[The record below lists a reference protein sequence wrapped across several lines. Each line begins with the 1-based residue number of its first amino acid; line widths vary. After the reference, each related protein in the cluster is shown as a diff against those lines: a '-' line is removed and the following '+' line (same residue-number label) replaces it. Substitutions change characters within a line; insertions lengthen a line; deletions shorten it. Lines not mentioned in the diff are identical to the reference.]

1 MNPIWHNLSSPKI
14 QQILKTS
21 ENGLS
26 KEEVQ
31 RRLKKY
37 GLNELPSQK
46 KFSTGKIFIDQ
57 FKSPLVYVLAIA
69 AIISF
74 ALKDLTDASII
85 LAALLINAAIGFFQE
100 NKAEKTF
107 LRLKELVH
115 HSAKVIRK
123 KILSIIP
130 NNEIVPGDI
139 IILEAGDIVPAD
151 ARLIETY
158 NLQAREAPLT
168 GESIPSLK
176 KIDILEKG
184 ISLADRENMIYFGTD
199 ITRGKGKAIVVA
211 TGHNTEL
218 GHIANLIKETKNKKT
233 PLQKKITSLAK
244 NVSMIIGGL
253 CILLFVTGI
262 LRGYSFFEMLK
273 TTVAVAVA
281 GIPEGMAIAVTIC
294 LAIGMQ
300 KILKKKAL
308 TKKLIAAE
316 TLGSITI
323 IATDKTGTLTE
334 GKMTV
339 HKIIPYL
346 KKTTEELFNISI
358 LCNDAIVENSE
369 DPLQEWKIEGDTTET
384 ALLKV
389 ALQSGL
395 DRKKVMSHY
404 PRIDEIP
411 FDSKEMYM
419 ATLHTNSQSNKQII
433 FVKGAPERILEL
445 CQLSPKEKNKIK
457 KEFEALTKKGLR
469 VLATASKKTNNKKLE
484 QREIENLNFVG
495 LIALKDPLRP
505 GIKET
510 IQACQSAGIRPL
522 IVTGDHKLTAQTIA
536 LEIGLLKKNEE
547 ILEGRDLDKISDEIL
562 KEKIKHVSVFARVEP
577 KHKIRIVKILQDQGE
592 VVAMTGDGINDAPAI
607 KAADIGIALGSGTEV
622 TKETADIVLL
632 DDNFKTIV
640 EAIKT
645 GRNIFKNIQNVIL
658 FLLSGSFSE
667 FILIGGA
674 LLFGFPL
681 PVLAAQILWINIVE
695 DTLPAMALSYEKEKK
710 DILQEKIKKSENKIL
725 NKEIKFLVGVICTI
739 TSLILFGLFVYFY
752 KAGWAMGHIRTII
765 FAAIG
770 VDSLFYIFSCKN
782 LKKSIWRYNI
792 FDNSFLL
799 ISVIFGFFMIA
810 LAIYLPLFQNI
821 LKLAPLN
828 AYDWMI
834 LISIGLFNLLAIE
847 LGKLFFIHKKTKLK
861 NI

>member
-1 MNPIWHNLSSPKI
+1 MNPIWHNLSSSKI

-21 ENGLS
+21 KNGLT
-26 KEEVQ
+26 KEEAQ
-31 RRLKKY
+31 KRLKKY

-46 KFSTGKIFIDQ
+46 RFSTGKIFIDQ

-74 ALKDLTDASII
+74 ALKELTDATII
-85 LAALLINAAIGFFQE
+85 LAAVLINATIGFFQE

-115 HSAKVIRK
+115 YSAKVIREK
-123 KILSIIP
+123 TLSIIP

-176 KIDILEKG
+176 KIDVLEKG
-184 ISLADRENMIYFGTD
+184 VNLADRENMIYFGTD

-233 PLQKKITSLAK
+233 PLQEKITSLAK
-244 NVSMIIGGL
+244 SVSMILGGL
-253 CILLFVTGI
+253 CILLFVAGI
-262 LRGYSFFEMLK
+262 LRGYSFFEMLL

-281 GIPEGMAIAVTIC
+281 AIPEGMAIAVTVC

-346 KKTTEELFNISI
+346 GKTAEELFNISI
-358 LCNDAIVENSE
+358 LCNDAIIENSE
-369 DPLQEWKIEGDTTET
+369 DPLQEWKIKGDTTET
-384 ALLKV
+384 ALLKA

-395 DRKKVMSHY
+395 DRKEVMNHY

-411 FDSKEMYM
+411 FDSEEMYM

-433 FVKGAPERILEL
+433 FIKGAPEKILEF
-445 CQLSPKEKNKIK
+445 CQLNTKEKNKIK

-484 QREIENLNFVG
+484 QREIENLSFVG

-505 GIKET
+505 CIRET
-510 IQACQSAGIRPL
+510 IQACQAAGIRPL
-522 IVTGDHKLTAQTIA
+522 IITGDHKLTAQTIA
-536 LEIGLLKKNEE
+536 LEVGLLNKNEE

-577 KHKIRIVKILQDQGE
+577 KHKIRIVKLLQMQGE

-645 GRNIFKNIQNVIL
+645 GRNIFRNIQKVIF

-681 PVLAAQILWINIVE
+681 PVLAAQILWINIIE

-710 DILQEKIKKSENKIL
+710 GILQEKAKKSQSKIL
-725 NKEIKFLVGVICTI
+725 NKEIKFLIGVICVI
-739 TSLILFGLFVYFY
+739 TDLILFGLFVYFY
-752 KAGWAMGHIRTII
+752 KAGWDLNYIRTMI

-770 VDSLFYIFSCKN
+770 FDSLFYIFSCKN

-810 LAIYLPLFQNI
+810 LAVYNPFLQNI
-821 LKLAPLN
+821 LKLIPLN
-828 AYDWMI
+828 IYDWLV

-847 LGKLFFIHKKTKLK
+847 LGKLFFVYKKQ
-861 NI
+861 N

>member
-1 MNPIWHNLSSPKI
+1 MNPIWHNLSSSKI

-21 ENGLS
+21 KNGLTK
-26 KEEVQ
+26 KEAQ
-31 RRLKKY
+31 KRLKKY

-46 KFSTGKIFIDQ
+46 KFSTGKIVIDQ
-57 FKSPLVYVLAIA
+57 FKSPLVYILAIA

-74 ALKDLTDASII
+74 ALKELTDATII
-85 LAALLINAAIGFFQE
+85 LAAVLINATIGFFQE

-115 HSAKVIRK
+115 YSAKVIREK
-123 KILSIIP
+123 TLSIIP

-151 ARLIETY
+151 ARLIETF

-168 GESIPSLK
+168 GESVPSLK
-176 KIDILEKG
+176 KIDVLEKG
-184 ISLADRENMIYFGTD
+184 VNLADRENMIYFGTD

-233 PLQKKITSLAK
+233 PLQEKITSLAK
-244 NVSMIIGGL
+244 SVSMILGGL
-253 CILLFVTGI
+253 CILLFVAGI
-262 LRGYSFFEMLK
+262 LRGYSFFEMLL

-281 GIPEGMAIAVTIC
+281 AIPEGMAIAVTIC

-346 KKTTEELFNISI
+346 RKTAEEVFNISI
-358 LCNDAIVENSE
+358 LCNDAIIENSE
-369 DPLQEWKIEGDTTET
+369 GLLREWKIKGDTTEI
-384 ALLKV
+384 ALLK
-389 ALQSGL
+389 ATLQSGL
-395 DRKKVMSHY
+395 DRKKVINHY

-419 ATLHTNSQSNKQII
+419 ATLHTDSQSNKQII
-433 FVKGAPERILEL
+433 FIKGAPEKILEF
-445 CQLSPKEKNKIK
+445 CQLNAKEKNKIK

-484 QREIENLNFVG
+484 QKEIENLSFVG

-505 GIKET
+505 GIRET
-510 IQACQSAGIRPL
+510 IQACQAAGIRPL
-522 IVTGDHKLTAQTIA
+522 IITGDHKLTAQTIA
-536 LEIGLLKKNEE
+536 LEVGLLNKNEE
-547 ILEGRDLDKISDEIL
+547 ILEGRDLEKISDEKL
-562 KEKIKHVSVFARVEP
+562 KEKIKLASVFARVEP
-577 KHKIRIVKILQDQGE
+577 KHKIRIVKLLQMQGE

-632 DDNFKTIV
+632 DDNFKTIF

-645 GRNIFKNIQNVIL
+645 GRNIFRNIQKVIF

-681 PVLAAQILWINIVE
+681 PVLAAQILWINITE

-710 DILQEKIKKSENKIL
+710 DILREKVKRSQSKIL
-725 NKEIKFLVGVICTI
+725 NKEIKFLIGIICVITD
-739 TSLILFGLFVYFY
+739 LILFGLFVYFY
-752 KAGWAMGHIRTII
+752 KSGWNLNYIRTMI
-765 FAAIG
+765 FAATG
-770 VDSLFYIFSCKN
+770 FDSLFYIFSCN
-782 LKKSIWRYNI
+782 LRSPPS
-792 FDNSFLL
+792 NSDDPKLHSL
-799 ISVIFGFFMIA
+799 I
-810 LAIYLPLFQNI
+810 
-821 LKLAPLN
+821 
-828 AYDWMI
+828 
-834 LISIGLFNLLAIE
+834 
-847 LGKLFFIHKKTKLK
+847 TLK
-861 NI
+861 NSSMFLTIYSISSLVKLGYIGMLKTSLAHLSALGNIPSLNPICL

>member
-1 MNPIWHNLSSPKI
+1 MNSIWHNLSGSKI
-14 QQILKTS
+14 QKILKTHR
-21 ENGLS
+21 NGLS
-26 KEEVQ
+26 TTESKK
-31 RRLKKY
+31 RLKKY

-46 KFSTGKIFIDQ
+46 RFSTGEIFIEQ
-57 FKSPLVYVLAIA
+57 FKSPLVYVLIIA
-69 AIISF
+69 TIISF
-74 ALKDLTDASII
+74 LLKEFTDAGII
-85 LAALLINAAIGFFQE
+85 FVALLINAIIGFFQE

-115 HSAKVIRK
+115 YSAKVIRDGN
-123 KILSIIP
+123 LSIIP
-130 NNEIVPGDI
+130 NNKIVPGDV

-168 GESIPSLK
+168 GESIPSIK
-176 KIDILEKG
+176 KTDVLEKG
-184 ISLADRENMIYFGTD
+184 VSLADRENMIYFGTN
-199 ITRGKGKAIVVA
+199 IVRGKGKAIVVT
-211 TGHNTEL
+211 TGHDTEL

-244 NVSMIIGGL
+244 NISIILGGL
-253 CILLFVTGI
+253 CLLLFVAGM
-262 LRGYSFFEMLK
+262 LRGYSLFEMLL
-273 TTVAVAVA
+273 TSVAVAVA
-281 GIPEGMAIAVTIC
+281 GIPEGMVIAVTIC

-308 TKKLIAAE
+308 IKKLIAAE

-346 KKTTEELFNISI
+346 EKTSEELFNISI

-369 DPLQEWKIEGDTTET
+369 NPLQEWKIEGDTTET
-384 ALLKV
+384 ALLKA

-395 DRKKVMSHY
+395 ERKKVMNHY

-411 FDSKEMYM
+411 FDSERMYM
-419 ATLHTNSQSNKQII
+419 ATLHNDSESSKQII
-433 FVKGAPERILEL
+433 FVKGAPEKILNL
-445 CQLSPKEKNKIK
+445 CQLDSKEKNKIK

-469 VLATASKKTNNKKLE
+469 VLAAASKKTSAKKLNKE
-484 QREIENLNFVG
+484 EIKDLNFSG
-495 LIALKDPLRP
+495 LIALKDPLRA

-510 IQACQSAGIRPL
+510 ILACQTAGIRPL

-536 LEIGLLKKNEE
+536 REIGLLKNNEE
-547 ILEGRDLDKISDEIL
+547 ILEGYDLDKISDEEL
-562 KEKIKHVSVFARVEP
+562 KEKLKKVSVFARVEP

-607 KAADIGIALGSGTEV
+607 KAADVGIALGSGTEV

-640 EAIKT
+640 EAIKS
-645 GRNIFKNIQNVIL
+645 GRNIFKNIQKVIL

-681 PVLAAQILWINIVE
+681 PILAAQILWINIVE
-695 DTLPAMALSYEKEKK
+695 DTLPAMALSYEKEEK
-710 DILQEKIKKSENKIL
+710 DILREKVKKSKNKIL

-752 KAGWAMGHIRTII
+752 KAGWAMDHIRTMI

-782 LKKSIWRYNI
+782 LKKSIWKYNI
-792 FDNSFLL
+792 FDNSFL
-799 ISVIFGFFMIA
+799 ITSVIFGFLMVA
-810 LAIYLPLFQNI
+810 LAIYLPALQNI
-821 LKLAPLN
+821 LKLVPLN
-828 AYDWMI
+828 IYDWLI

-847 LGKLFFIHKKTKLK
+847 LGKLLFIHKKTKLK

>member
-1 MNPIWHNLSSPKI
+1 MNPIWHNLSSSKI

-21 ENGLS
+21 KNGLTK
-26 KEEVQ
+26 KEAQ
-31 RRLKKY
+31 KRLKKY

-57 FKSPLVYVLAIA
+57 FKSPLVYILAIA

-74 ALKDLTDASII
+74 ALKELTDATII
-85 LAALLINAAIGFFQE
+85 LAAVLINATIGFFQE

-115 HSAKVIRK
+115 YSAKVIREK
-123 KILSIIP
+123 TLSIIP

-168 GESIPSLK
+168 GESIPSFK
-176 KIDILEKG
+176 KINVLEKG
-184 ISLADRENMIYFGTD
+184 VNLADRENMIYFGTD

-233 PLQKKITSLAK
+233 PLQEKITSLAK
-244 NVSMIIGGL
+244 SVSMILGGL
-253 CILLFVTGI
+253 CILLFAAGI
-262 LRGYSFFEMLK
+262 LRGYSFFEMLL

-281 GIPEGMAIAVTIC
+281 AIPEGMAIAVTIC

-339 HKIIPYL
+339 HKIIPYF
-346 KKTTEELFNISI
+346 KKTAEELFNISI
-358 LCNDAIVENSE
+358 LCNDAIIENPE
-369 DPLQEWKIEGDTTET
+369 DSLQEWRIKGDTTEI
-384 ALLKV
+384 ALLK
-389 ALQSGL
+389 ATLQSGL
-395 DRKKVMSHY
+395 DRKKVINHY

-419 ATLHTNSQSNKQII
+419 ATLHTDSQSNKQII
-433 FVKGAPERILEL
+433 FIKGAPEKILEF
-445 CQLSPKEKNKIK
+445 CQLNAKEKNKIK
-457 KEFEALTKKGLR
+457 KEFEALTKEGFR

-484 QREIENLNFVG
+484 QREIENLSFVG

-505 GIKET
+505 GIRET
-510 IQACQSAGIRPL
+510 IQACQAAGIRPL
-522 IVTGDHKLTAQTIA
+522 IITGDHRLTAQTIA
-536 LEIGLLKKNEE
+536 LEVGLLDKNEE
-547 ILEGRDLDKISDEIL
+547 ILEGRDLDKISDEKL
-562 KEKIKHVSVFARVEP
+562 KEKIKLASVFARVEP
-577 KHKIRIVKILQDQGE
+577 KHKIRIVKLLQMQGE

-632 DDNFKTIV
+632 DDNFKTIF

-645 GRNIFKNIQNVIL
+645 GRNIFRNIQKVIF

-681 PVLAAQILWINIVE
+681 PVLAAQILWINITE
-695 DTLPAMALSYEKEKK
+695 DTLPAMALSYEKEKRG
-710 DILQEKIKKSENKIL
+710 ILQEKIKKSQSKIL
-725 NKEIKFLVGVICTI
+725 NKEIKFLIGVICVI
-739 TSLILFGLFVYFY
+739 TDLILFGLFVYFY
-752 KAGWAMGHIRTII
+752 KAGWDLNYIRTMV

-770 VDSLFYIFSCKN
+770 FDSLFYIFSCKN
-782 LKKSIWRYNI
+782 LKKSIWKYNI

-810 LAIYLPLFQNI
+810 LAVYNPFLQNI
-821 LKLAPLN
+821 LKLIPLDI
-828 AYDWMI
+828 YDWLA

-847 LGKLFFIHKKTKLK
+847 LGKVFFIYKKQ
-861 NI
+861 N

>member
-1 MNPIWHNLSSPKI
+1 MNPIWHNLSSSKI

-21 ENGLS
+21 KNGLTK
-26 KEEVQ
+26 KEAQ
-31 RRLKKY
+31 KRLKKY

-57 FKSPLVYVLAIA
+57 FKSPLVYILAIA

-74 ALKDLTDASII
+74 ALKELTDATII
-85 LAALLINAAIGFFQE
+85 LAAVLINATIGFFQE

-115 HSAKVIRK
+115 YSAKVIREK
-123 KILSIIP
+123 TLSIIP

-168 GESIPSLK
+168 GESIPSFK
-176 KIDILEKG
+176 KINVLEKG
-184 ISLADRENMIYFGTD
+184 VNLADRENMIYFGTD

-218 GHIANLIKETKNKKT
+218 GHIANLIKKTKNKKT
-233 PLQKKITSLAK
+233 PLQEKITSLAK
-244 NVSMIIGGL
+244 SVSMILGGL
-253 CILLFVTGI
+253 CILLFVAGI
-262 LRGYSFFEMLK
+262 LRGYSFFEMLL

-281 GIPEGMAIAVTIC
+281 AIPEGMAIAVTIC

-339 HKIIPYL
+339 HKIIPYF
-346 KKTTEELFNISI
+346 KKTAEELFNISI
-358 LCNDAIVENSE
+358 LCNDAIIENPE
-369 DPLQEWKIEGDTTET
+369 DSLQEWRIKGDTTEI
-384 ALLKV
+384 ALLK
-389 ALQSGL
+389 ATLQSGL
-395 DRKKVMSHY
+395 DRKKVINHY

-419 ATLHTNSQSNKQII
+419 ATLHTDSQSNKQII
-433 FVKGAPERILEL
+433 FIKGAPEKILEF
-445 CQLSPKEKNKIK
+445 CQLNAKEKNKIK
-457 KEFEALTKKGLR
+457 KEFEALTKEGFR

-484 QREIENLNFVG
+484 QREIENLSFVG

-505 GIKET
+505 GIRET
-510 IQACQSAGIRPL
+510 IQACQAAGIRPL
-522 IVTGDHKLTAQTIA
+522 IITGDHRLTAQTIA
-536 LEIGLLKKNEE
+536 LEVGLLDKNEE
-547 ILEGRDLDKISDEIL
+547 ILEGRDLDKISDEKL
-562 KEKIKHVSVFARVEP
+562 KEKIKLASVFARVEP
-577 KHKIRIVKILQDQGE
+577 KHKIRIVKLLQMQGE

-632 DDNFKTIV
+632 DDNFKTIF

-645 GRNIFKNIQNVIL
+645 GRNIFRNIQKVIF

-681 PVLAAQILWINIVE
+681 PVLAAQILWINITE
-695 DTLPAMALSYEKEKK
+695 DTLPAMALSYEKEKRG
-710 DILQEKIKKSENKIL
+710 ILQEKIKKSQSKIL
-725 NKEIKFLVGVICTI
+725 NKEIKFLIGVICVI
-739 TSLILFGLFVYFY
+739 TDLILFGLFVYFY
-752 KAGWAMGHIRTII
+752 KAGWDLNYIRTMV

-770 VDSLFYIFSCKN
+770 FDSLFYIFSCKN
-782 LKKSIWRYNI
+782 LKKSIWKYNI

-810 LAIYLPLFQNI
+810 LAVYNPFLQNI
-821 LKLAPLN
+821 LKLIPLDI
-828 AYDWMI
+828 YDWLA

-847 LGKLFFIHKKTKLK
+847 LGKVFFIYKKQ
-861 NI
+861 N

>member
-1 MNPIWHNLSSPKI
+1 MNPIWHNLSSQKI
-14 QQILKTS
+14 QQILKTHK
-21 ENGLS
+21 NGLS
-26 KEEVQ
+26 KEEAQ
-31 RRLKKY
+31 KRRKKY

-46 KFSTGKIFIDQ
+46 RFSTGKIFIDQ

-69 AIISF
+69 AIVSF
-74 ALKDLTDASII
+74 ALKELTDASII
-85 LAALLINAAIGFFQE
+85 LAALLINATIGFFQE

-115 HSAKVIRK
+115 HSAKVIRDGN
-123 KILSIIP
+123 ISIIP

-139 IILEAGDIVPAD
+139 IVLEAGDIVPAD
-151 ARLIETY
+151 ARLIGTY

-168 GESIPSLK
+168 GESVPSLK

-184 ISLADRENMIYFGTD
+184 VSLADRENMVYFGTD
-199 ITRGKGKAIVVA
+199 IVRGKGKAIVVA
-211 TGHNTEL
+211 TSHNTEL
-218 GHIANLIKETKNKKT
+218 GHIANLIRETKNKKT
-233 PLQKKITSLAK
+233 PLQAKITSLAK
-244 NVSMIIGGL
+244 NISMILGGL
-253 CILLFVTGI
+253 CVLLFIAGI
-262 LRGYSFFEMLK
+262 LRGYSFFEMLL

-339 HKIIPYL
+339 HKVIPYL
-346 KKTTEELFNISI
+346 KKTVEELLNISI

-369 DPLQEWKIEGDTTET
+369 DPLQEWKIKGDTTET
-384 ALLKV
+384 ALLKA

-395 DRKKVMSHY
+395 DKKEVMAHY
-404 PRIDEIP
+404 QRIDEIP

-419 ATLHTNSQSNKQII
+419 ATLHIDSRSNKQII
-433 FVKGAPERILEL
+433 FIKGAPEKILNI
-445 CQLSPKEKNKIK
+445 CQLEPKEKNKIK

-469 VLATASKKTNNKKLE
+469 VLAAASKKTNIKKLN
-484 QREIENLNFVG
+484 QGEIKDFSFVG

-505 GIKET
+505 GIEET
-510 IQACQSAGIRPL
+510 IKACQMAGIRPL

-536 LEIGLLKKNEE
+536 HEVGLLKNNEE
-547 ILEGRDLDKISDEIL
+547 ILEGQDLDKISDESL
-562 KEKIKHVSVFARVEP
+562 KEKIKNVSVFARVEP
-577 KHKIRIVKILQDQGE
+577 RHKIRIVKILQDQGE

-607 KAADIGIALGSGTEV
+607 KAADVGIALGSGTEV

-645 GRNIFKNIQNVIL
+645 GRNIFKNIQKVIL
-658 FLLSGSFSE
+658 YLLSGSFSE

-674 LLFGFPL
+674 LLFGFDL
-681 PVLAAQILWINIVE
+681 PILAVQILWINIIE

-710 DILQEKIKKSENKIL
+710 DVLKEKVKKSKNKIL
-725 NKEIKFLVGVICTI
+725 NKEIKFLVGIICTI
-739 TSLILFGLFVYFY
+739 TSLILFGLFIYFY
-752 KAGWAMGHIRTII
+752 KAGWDIKYIRTMV
-765 FAAIG
+765 FTAIG
-770 VDSLFYIFSCKN
+770 FDSLFYIFSCKN
-782 LKKSIWRYNI
+782 LRKSIWKYNI

-799 ISVIFGFFMIA
+799 ISVIFGFLMIA
-810 LAIYLPLFQNI
+810 LAVYLPFLQNV
-821 LKLAPLN
+821 LKLVPLN
-828 AYDWMI
+828 AYDWMV
-834 LISIGLFNLLAIE
+834 LMSIGLFNLLAIE
-847 LGKLFFIHKKTKLK
+847 LGKLLFIKKEQ
-861 NI
+861 I

>member
-1 MNPIWHNLSSPKI
+1 MNPIWHNLSSSKI

-21 ENGLS
+21 ETGLS
-26 KEEVQ
+26 ETEAQK
-31 RRLKKY
+31 RLRKY

-46 KFSTGKIFIDQ
+46 RFSTWEIFIDQ
-57 FKSPLVYVLAIA
+57 FKSPLVYVLMIA
-69 AIISF
+69 TIISF
-74 ALKDLTDASII
+74 FLKEFTDAGII
-85 LAALLINAAIGFFQE
+85 FVALLINAGIGFFQE

-107 LRLKELVH
+107 LHLKKLVH
-115 HSAKVIRK
+115 YSAKVIREGNTN
-123 KILSIIP
+123 IIP
-130 NNEIVPGDI
+130 NSKIVPGDI

-168 GESIPSLK
+168 GESTPSLK

-184 ISLADRENMIYFGTD
+184 IGLADRENMVYFGTD
-199 ITRGKGKAIVVA
+199 IVHGKGKALVVA

-218 GHIANLIKETKNKKT
+218 GLIANLIKKIKNKKT

-244 NVSMIIGGL
+244 NISMILGGL
-253 CILLFVTGI
+253 CILLFIAGI
-262 LRGYSFFEMLK
+262 LRGYPFSEMLI
-273 TTVAVAVA
+273 TAVAVAVA

-339 HKIIPYL
+339 YKVIPYL
-346 KKTTEELFNISI
+346 EKTSEELFNISI
-358 LCNDAIVENSE
+358 LCNDAIVQNSE
-369 DPLQEWKIEGDTTET
+369 DPLQKWKIEGDTTET
-384 ALLKV
+384 ALLKA

-395 DRKKVMSHY
+395 ERKRVMDCY
-404 PRIDEIP
+404 QRIDEIP
-411 FDSKEMYM
+411 FDSEKMYM
-419 ATLHTNSQSNKQII
+419 ATLHFDSQANKQVI
-433 FVKGAPERILEL
+433 FVKGAPEKILNL
-445 CQLSPKEKNKIK
+445 CKLDPREKNKIK

-469 VLATASKKTNNKKLE
+469 VLAAASKQTKNKKLN
-484 QREIENLNFVG
+484 QKEIENLDFVG
-495 LIALKDPLRP
+495 LIALKDPLRS

-510 IQACQSAGIRPL
+510 IRACQLAGIRPL

-536 LEIGLLKKNEE
+536 NEIGLLKNNGE
-547 ILEGRDLDKISDEIL
+547 ILEGQDLDKISDEELRKKL
-562 KEKIKHVSVFARVEP
+562 KKVSVFARVEAR
-577 KHKIRIVKILQDQGE
+577 HKIRIVKILQAQGE

-640 EAIKT
+640 EAIKS
-645 GRNIFKNIQNVIL
+645 GRNIFKNIQKVIL

-667 FILIGGA
+667 IILIGGA
-674 LLFGFPL
+674 LLLGFPL

-695 DTLPAMALSYEKEKK
+695 DTFPAMALSYEKEEKN
-710 DILQEKIKKSENKIL
+710 ILQEKVKKTGNEIL
-725 NKEIKFLVGVICTI
+725 NKEMKFLIGVISVI
-739 TSLILFGLFVYFY
+739 TDLILFGLFVYFY
-752 KAGWAMGHIRTII
+752 KAGLDLTYIRTII
-765 FAAIG
+765 FAATG

-782 LKKSIWRYNI
+782 LEKSIWRYNI
-792 FDNSFLL
+792 FNNNFLL

-810 LAIYLPLFQNI
+810 LAIYLPFLQNI
-821 LKLAPLN
+821 LKLIPLN
-828 AYDWMI
+828 LNDWLI
-834 LISIGLFNLLAIE
+834 IISIGLFNLLAIE
-847 LGKLFFIHKKTKLK
+847 LGKLLFIHKKPKLK

>member
-1 MNPIWHNLSSPKI
+1 MNSIWHNLSGSKI

-26 KEEVQ
+26 GIEVKK
-31 RRLKKY
+31 RLKKY

-46 KFSTGKIFIDQ
+46 RFSAGEIFIDQ
-57 FKSPLVYVLAIA
+57 FKTPLVYVLIIA
-69 AIISF
+69 SIISF
-74 ALKDLTDASII
+74 LLKEFTDAGII
-85 LAALLINAAIGFFQE
+85 FVALLINASIGFFQE

-115 HSAKVIRK
+115 YSAKIIRGGN
-123 KILSIIP
+123 ISVIP
-130 NNEIVPGDI
+130 NNKIVPGDI

-158 NLQAREAPLT
+158 NLQAREAHLT
-168 GESIPSLK
+168 GESVTSLK

-184 ISLADRENMIYFGTD
+184 VSLADRENMVYFGTD
-199 ITRGKGKAIVVA
+199 IVRGKGKAVVIA
-211 TGHNTEL
+211 TSHNTEL
-218 GHIANLIKETKNKKT
+218 GHIANLIKETKNVKT

-244 NVSMIIGGL
+244 NVSIILGGL
-253 CILLFVTGI
+253 CVLLFLTGM
-262 LRGYSFFEMLK
+262 LRGYSLSEMLL
-273 TTVAVAVA
+273 TSVAVAVA
-281 GIPEGMAIAVTIC
+281 GIPEGMVIAVTIC

-300 KILKKKAL
+300 KILKKNAL
-308 TKKLIAAE
+308 VKKLIAAE

-346 KKTTEELFNISI
+346 KRTSEELFNISI
-358 LCNDAIVENSE
+358 LCNDAIIENSE
-369 DPLQEWKIEGDTTET
+369 DPLQEWKIKGDTTET
-384 ALLKV
+384 ALLKA

-395 DRKKVMSHY
+395 NREKVMTHY
-404 PRIDEIP
+404 TRIDEIP
-411 FDSKEMYM
+411 FDSENMYM
-419 ATLHTNSQSNKQII
+419 ATLHLDSQSSKQII
-433 FVKGAPERILEL
+433 FVKGAPEKILNLCEL
-445 CQLSPKEKNKIK
+445 GSKEKNKIK
-457 KEFEALTKKGLR
+457 KEFEILTKKGLR
-469 VLATASKKTNNKKLE
+469 VLAAASKETSVKKLNQE
-484 QREIENLNFVG
+484 KIENLNFVG

-510 IQACQSAGIRPL
+510 IRACQLAGIRPL

-536 LEIGLLKKNEE
+536 QEIGLLKNNEE
-547 ILEGRDLDKISDEIL
+547 ILEGQDLDKISDEEL
-562 KEKIKHVSVFARVEP
+562 REKIKKVNVFARVEP

-592 VVAMTGDGINDAPAI
+592 IVAMTGDGINDAPAI
-607 KAADIGIALGSGTEV
+607 KAADIGIVLGSGTEV

-645 GRNIFKNIQNVIL
+645 GRNIFKNIQKVIL

-739 TSLILFGLFVYFY
+739 TSLILFGLFIYFY
-752 KAGWAMGHIRTII
+752 KAGWEINHIRTMV

-792 FDNSFLL
+792 FDNSFLI
-799 ISVIFGFFMIA
+799 ISVIFGFLMIA
-810 LAIYLPLFQNI
+810 LAVYFPFLQNI
-821 LKLAPLN
+821 LKLIPLN
-828 AYDWMI
+828 IYDWLI

-847 LGKLFFIHKKTKLK
+847 LGKLLFINKKMKLK